1 MRARLAIT
9 VLSLV
14 AATAIAATAI
24 LRAAKPAPGAVR
36 RAQITFFYQ
45 DKCDRCEKAK
55 PVVEAYARRH
65 SELPLERVD
74 SGWLEGLERRQAYD
88 AAYRVPEARQ
98 LEVPAMFVG
107 EQAYV
112 GVEAFAKLAKGEGA
126 ALSRREQ
133 FLGRYGP
140 LALRV
145 ALLAALLATAA
156 VAALG
161 TSGAGISVAVRLLLG
176 GLLVLSAGSKLL
188 RFTAG
193 AAALA
198 EQWRLPH
205 DVAVALLA
213 SALAAELLVA
223 GLLLRP
229 RTPRWGLA
237 ASVVLFG
244 GFLAYTVIARAFSIS
259 GDCGCFPWREALGWS
274 AIARN
279 LGFATLSLALLGSG
293 RAGAMERTES

>member
-1 MRARLAIT
+1 MRTRLAI
-9 VLSLV
+9 VLLSLCAATAV
-14 AATAIAATAI
+14 AATAIP
-24 LRAAKPAPGAVR
+24 RAARPAPGAVR

-45 DKCDRCEKAK
+45 GECERCEKAK

-74 SGWLEGLERRQAYD
+74 IGWLEGLERRQAYD

-112 GVEAFAKLAKGEGA
+112 GVEAFEKLARGEGA
-126 ALSRREQ
+126 VLSWREQ

-140 LALRV
+140 IVLRV

-161 TSGAGISVAVRLLLG
+161 ASGAGISLAVRLFLG
-176 GLLVLSAGSKLL
+176 GLLALSGGSKLL
-188 RFTAG
+188 RFTAA

-205 DVAVALLA
+205 GVAVTLLA
-213 SALAAELLVA
+213 STLAAELLVA

-229 RTPRWGLA
+229 HPPRWGRA
-237 ASVVLFG
+237 AAVVLFG
-244 GFLAYTVIARAFSIS
+244 GFLTYTVIARVFSIS

-274 AIARN
+274 TIARN
-279 LGFATLSLALLGSG
+279 LGFATLSLALLRLPNENVG
-293 RAGAMERTES
+293 MK